1 MVSPLTAMQDVY
13 DTTNGNDPND
23 AAVMDSDTSKGLSSL
38 LRQSA
43 KGMMPDRMDV
53 NQRRDTL
60 LNGFNKLI
68 QAQQF
73 QAPKQRDPGLAEFG
87 LQMMA
92 GDGTESFANTF
103 ARASK
108 ARNTTDAD
116 LRKQMQEAAI
126 AQASTGLKRDDTSL
140 DFLDKD
146 QANALALMTQAGNI
160 DARQLQAEALRLR
173 TMKPRYLKQ
182 PDGSYIAVGGDGSIV
197 PVPGTGPKPA
207 KPLSAPMMKDLEKK
221 AEGYEQ
227 MKRLNNSFDKSFA
240 GDYSDMI
247 GELKNY
253 AGRKLGDDTG
263 RSQWWQDYQD
273 YTNKVRNDLFG
284 AALTETEKGEFLK
297 QMVTPGMNPEQA
309 KQNLKRQHELTEK
322 AIKRTTSVLAKGNY
336 SADQISE
343 YYTPEGGSTDT
354 GDTPPATDTTPAGL
368 PSTTPEMPPAMLEAL
383 KRKGLAK

>member
-160 DARQLQAEALRLR
+160 DYRQLQAQAQALKN
-173 TMKPRYLKQ
+173 KPKLIKMPDNSWGRYD
-182 PDGSYIAVGGDGSIV
+182 PETDSVV
-197 PVPGTGPKPA
+197 PVTGSAIKPA

-368 PSTTPEMPPAMLEAL
+368 PSATPEMPPAMLEAL